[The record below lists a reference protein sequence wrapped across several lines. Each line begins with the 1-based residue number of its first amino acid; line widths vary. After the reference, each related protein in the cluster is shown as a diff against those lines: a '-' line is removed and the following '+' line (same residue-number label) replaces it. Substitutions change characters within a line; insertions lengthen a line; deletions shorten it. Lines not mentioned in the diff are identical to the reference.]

1 MAESGQWLENVDGAY
16 LVLASGKPLLQ
27 KRMTYRL
34 TLSADSGLLEDVH
47 PLHDGRVLEAQV
59 LRNFPSLLTERHL
72 A

>member
-1 MAESGQWLENVDGAY
+1 MAESGQWLENIDGAY
-16 LVLASGKPLLQ
+16 LVLSSGKPLLQ
-27 KRMTYRL
+27 KRIRL
-34 TLSADSGLLEDVH
+34 TLSADSRLLEDVH

>member
-1 MAESGQWLENVDGAY
+1 
-16 LVLASGKPLLQ
+16 
-27 KRMTYRL
+27 MTYRL
-34 TLSADSGLLEDVH
+34 TLSADSRLLEDVH